1 MFSYAQISS
10 IVEQDTVGRISITS
24 GSPYLLIVMNGRC
37 WHMIMDD
44 KAYIRLVDTHSKR
57 IGRAN
62 YVVVIHHE
70 LLLNFPP
77 HTVLPIRMIVFR
89 LQTLLLQERCYHHGT
104 TSGCSINNTSI

>member
-1 MFSYAQISS
+1 
-10 IVEQDTVGRISITS
+10 
-24 GSPYLLIVMNGRC
+24 
-37 WHMIMDD
+37 MIMDD

-77 HTVLPIRMIVFR
+77 HTVLPISMIVFR
-89 LQTLLLQERCYHHGT
+89 FQTLLLQERCYHHST
-104 TSGCSINNTSI
+104 TAGCSINNTSIGTMQ